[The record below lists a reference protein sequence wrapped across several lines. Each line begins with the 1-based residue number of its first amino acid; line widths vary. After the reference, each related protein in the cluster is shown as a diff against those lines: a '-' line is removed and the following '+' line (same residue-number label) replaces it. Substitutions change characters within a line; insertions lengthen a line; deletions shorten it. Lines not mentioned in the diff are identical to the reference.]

1 MPGSDRTR
9 VEFRRHRR
17 GGTALDFGPEYTQHD
32 LRFQRP
38 RDSGAD
44 LDFGGRVVLLDGAG
58 GPHNP
63 GSGVAELGGPG
74 APSRTAELDG
84 QGQAHR
90 PGQGLAELDHGAERL
105 AALESQDAPHRPG
118 QGTADLNGGADRLAR
133 IDGAG
138 EPARLRAGTAYLGR
152 PEQRTAALDG
162 AYAPHRP
169 GQGTATL
176 DAGTPRIA
184 ALDGA
189 GDAHNPRSGTA
200 DLGDRPV
207 RTAELDGD
215 AEAHYPRRFA
225 TAYLPALGAPET
237 PPRWDYR
244 STGALLGNAT
254 QQIRCAALSQHQPE
268 PGISAPRITTGHAP
282 GRREHWRLGTGH
294 SPSRQQRRCIAQT
307 DDPHRRI
314 GRTLDNAH
322 APTRHDGRRI
332 ALNDSAGSRQAAS
345 RVRANHAPHR
355 REERTL
361 GLALAPYRRTGLLD
375 TGKQAPW
382 RLGCWTLVTGRGGR
396 PAWRWP
402 APVVALPVDPEPPGQ
417 LPPPDPLAVDI
428 DFACFIPLPGSEHVL
443 RFGAPVCIPPIRAV
457 YLVSNVVT
465 AARMPG
471 GEPIGLSRITLR
483 TDRQAWGWRFDAQVA
498 DPASAALL
506 RATGAGPHL
515 LLVTIN
521 GYAWELLVE
530 RMADTRQFPGRG
542 WTIEGRS
549 TLAALAAPH
558 APVSTA
564 VELQQRTAQQLVA
577 NVLDP
582 WGWAVDWRATD
593 WLVPGGVF
601 AYADA
606 SPVAAVRQV
615 VAAFDGTMRQARTG
629 QSLIVHDRY
638 QVDPWDWAQA
648 QVDQIITAPILE
660 ESQAERPGPGYNGVY
675 VAGQRYG
682 VVARVRRDGTN
693 GTPFA
698 PLASDPLLTEAA
710 ANRQRGKAILGAA
723 RPKRDVTLNLPVLE
737 APLQPRLAE
746 IGELVEVDDGQDT
759 WRAQVEAITLT
770 VQRRNGAVSV
780 RQSVQLERDD
790 G

>member
-1 MPGSDRTR
+1 MP
-9 VEFRRHRR
+9 
-17 GGTALDFGPEYTQHD
+17 QHD
-32 LRFQRP
+32 LNFRYPKGSRALTFGPQVAEHALHFEQLR
-38 RDSGAD
+38 GEGND
-44 LDFGGRVVLLDGAG
+44 LYFGGAPEPEPPAPPRWIVATAAVAVADAG
-58 GPHNP
+58 D
-63 GSGVAELGGPG
+63 VAVGRELHLAHP
-74 APSRTAELDG
+74 API
-84 QGQAHR
+84 
-90 PGQGLAELDHGAERL
+90 P
-105 AALESQDAPHRPG
+105 
-118 QGTADLNGGADRLAR
+118 GTADLRTVDSPRVDGRALLRVGAAAARQDARTLRLADGRLQQQQADLRTAHLAARAAGDRLAVR
-133 IDGAG
+133 DGRAITQLTV
-138 EPARLRAGTAYLGR
+138 ARWRHPPLRALA
-152 PEQRTAALDG
+152 PAL
-162 AYAPHRP
+162 R
-169 GQGTATL
+169 
-176 DAGTPRIA
+176 
-184 ALDGA
+184 
-189 GDAHNPRSGTA
+189 
-200 DLGDRPV
+200 LGDGR
-207 RTAELDGD
+207 
-215 AEAHYPRRFA
+215 H
-225 TAYLPALGAPET
+225 
-237 PPRWDYR
+237 R
-244 STGALLGNAT
+244 SRSQRLLAN
-254 QQIRCAALSQHQPE
+254 P
-268 PGISAPRITTGHAP
+268 AP
-282 GRREHWRLGTGH
+282 GRR
-294 SPSRQQRRCIAQT
+294 
-307 DDPHRRI
+307 
-314 GRTLDNAH
+314 
-322 APTRHDGRRI
+322 
-332 ALNDSAGSRQAAS
+332 
-345 RVRANHAPHR
+345 
-355 REERTL
+355 
-361 GLALAPYRRTGLLD
+361 GL
-375 TGKQAPW
+375 
-382 RLGCWTLVTGRGGR
+382 WTLVLGDGGH
-396 PAWRWP
+396 PVWRWP
-402 APVVALPVDPEPPGQ
+402 VPTVEAPPPVEPPVE
-417 LPPPDPLAVDI
+417 PDRSSLDLH
-428 DFACFIPLPGSEHVL
+428 FACLIPLPGGEHLL
-443 RFGAPVCIPPIRAV
+443 RFGAPVCIAPIRAV

-506 RATGAGPHL
+506 RATGTGPHP

-521 GYAWELLVE
+521 GYAWDLVVE
-530 RMADTRQFPGRG
+530 RLADTRQFPGRG

-593 WLVPGGVF
+593 WLVPGGVL

-615 VAAFDGTMRQARTG
+615 VAAFEGTMRQARTG
-629 QSLIVHDRY
+629 QSLIVHNRY
-638 QVDPWDWAQA
+638 QVDPWDWGQA
-648 QVDQIITAPILE
+648 QVDQTITAPILE

-675 VAGQRYG
+675 VAGERFG

-746 IGELVEVDDGQDT
+746 IGELVEVDDGQEI